1 VENRERILT
10 ELCAMRPC
18 LLRPERVPVSGAGP
32 MRAQALQLT
41 FDRAQLRIEPDVT
54 GEALSVALL
63 GAARS
68 APEGAVLAD
77 EDEPWWAL
85 MGNPLVAAWAEPSA
99 TAPRRIELQMRDDGS
114 RPKLVTI
121 EMREG
126 QLHIGARPK

>member
-1 VENRERILT
+1 MENRERILT

-68 APEGAVLAD
+68 APE
-77 EDEPWWAL
+77 
-85 MGNPLVAAWAEPSA
+85 SA
-99 TAPRRIELQMRDDGS
+99 DGS
-114 RPKLVTI
+114 RRPTTALFLAEAWVRQTVIANRVTRK
-121 EMREG
+121 ESAPA
-126 QLHIGARPK
+126 LAVA